1 MQTKIKHLLP
11 LMLVAAFL
19 SGGCATKMVITSEPA
34 GAMVRLRGEG
44 RAAFRWQT
52 GPTVTP
58 CEMDVYYGRV
68 SVYVIWP
75 EKVVDGGKTGMT
87 FQNGTKSEKKEI
99 ELSAWRDVEK
109 VHFVKPQ

>member
-1 MQTKIKHLLP
+1 MKKTSLF
-11 LMLVAAFL
+11 VAL
-19 SGGCATKMVITSEPA
+19 SAACVVLSGCATHIKITSEQP

-44 RAAFRWQT
+44 RAAFRWMT

-75 EKVVDGGKTGMT
+75 EGQQASSGKISGD
-87 FQNGTKSEKKEI
+87 KSEKKQI
-99 ELSAWRDVEK
+99 NTSVWRDEES
-109 VHFVKPQ
+109 VHFIKP

>member
-1 MQTKIKHLLP
+1 MKSKIVLAAAMATAVLL
-11 LMLVAAFL
+11 
-19 SGGCATKMVITSEPA
+19 GGCATKIKVTSEPP

-44 RAAFRWQT
+44 RAAFRWMT

-75 EKVVDGGKTGMT
+75 DGKPVGQQRPGGMLV
-87 FQNGTKSEKKEI
+87 NGVKSEKQEVD
-99 ELSAWRDVEK
+99 LSPWRDVET
-109 VHFVKPQ
+109 VHFVKP

>member
-1 MQTKIKHLLP
+1 MKLRILP
-11 LMLVAAFL
+11 ATLMLAAL
-19 SGGCATKMVITSEPA
+19 MLGGCATKIKVTSEPS

-44 RAAFRWQT
+44 RAAFRWKT

-75 EKVVDGGKTGMT
+75 DIQPDGQPRMDGKRISGV
-87 FQNGTKSEKKEI
+87 KSEKRQI
-99 ELSAWRDVEK
+99 DLSPWRDEESI
-109 VHFVKPQ
+109 HFVKP